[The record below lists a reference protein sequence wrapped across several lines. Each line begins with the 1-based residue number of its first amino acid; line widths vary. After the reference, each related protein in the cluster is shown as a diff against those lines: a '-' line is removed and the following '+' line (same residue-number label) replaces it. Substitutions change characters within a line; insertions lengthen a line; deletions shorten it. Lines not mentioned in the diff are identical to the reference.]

1 MPKVV
6 WNGVV
11 LAESEHVERVEGN
24 YYFPPESVN
33 MEYFSMTNHHTT
45 CPWKGKASY
54 YTVEVNGERKENVAW
69 TYLEPKSAAQN
80 ITGHIAFYRSVEIQD

>member
-1 MPKVV
+1 MPKAV

-33 MEYFSMTNHHTT
+33 MELFQQTNHTT
-45 CPWKGKASY
+45 VCPWKGDATY
-54 YTVEVNGERKENVAW
+54 FTVEVNGERKENGAW
-69 TYLEPKSAAQN
+69 TYRSPKPAAQN
-80 ITGHIAFYRSVEIQD
+80 IKDHVAFYRFVDIQD